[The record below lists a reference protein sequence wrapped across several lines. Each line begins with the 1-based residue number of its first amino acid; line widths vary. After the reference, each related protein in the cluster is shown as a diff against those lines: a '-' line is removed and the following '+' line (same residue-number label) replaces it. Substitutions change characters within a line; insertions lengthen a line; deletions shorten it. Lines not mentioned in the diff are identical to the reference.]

1 MVPVSLA
8 EVYLLQLNMRFP
20 TLSSFQRVQPLL
32 NVTVASLHPLTDQQ
46 VTPPTAPPSRRPH
59 GDNID
64 VSLACLT
71 PCLRLPQLFEVVNAG
86 ALAGGALQWA
96 EFAHRMEQLS
106 SFLLRR
112 NDGSRMLN
120 HASFREWL
128 MWREEGQD
136 DRFLCDPRY
145 GFFFSPTVTETES

>member
-1 MVPVSLA
+1 MKCDC
-8 EVYLLQLNMRFP
+8 
-20 TLSSFQRVQPLL
+20 SS
-32 NVTVASLHPLTDQQ
+32 
-46 VTPPTAPPSRRPH
+46 PPF
-59 GDNID
+59 
-64 VSLACLT
+64 L
-71 PCLRLPQLFEVVNAG
+71 QLFEVVNAG
-86 ALAGGALQWA
+86 ALTGGTLQWV
-96 EFAHRMEQLS
+96 EFMHRLEQLS

-145 GFFFSPTVTETES
+145 ADQQ

>member
-1 MVPVSLA
+1 MS
-8 EVYLLQLNMRFP
+8 N
-20 TLSSFQRVQPLL
+20 
-32 NVTVASLHPLTDQQ
+32 
-46 VTPPTAPPSRRPH
+46 
-59 GDNID
+59 
-64 VSLACLT
+64 
-71 PCLRLPQLFEVVNAG
+71 PCLRCPQLFEVVNAG

-145 GFFFSPTVTETES
+145 VPPLTPLL